1 MQGGGHT
8 GSTIDAARKPGQTV
22 REIAAGIRRMQR
34 IELDLTKLLGFRLTA
49 DSASEAAPS
58 AKVGAK
64 IGNKAGR
71 KTTA

>member
-1 MQGGGHT
+1 
-8 GSTIDAARKPGQTV
+8 
-22 REIAAGIRRMQR
+22 MQR
-34 IELDLTKLLGFRLTA
+34 IELDMTKLLGFRLTA

-71 KTTA
+71 KTAA